1 MSESAFLL
9 EGEQRHLLSAEEVVI
24 GREPPADLRFSYPQ
38 VSRRHAR
45 LTRTDRGYAIHDLGS
60 RFGTFVNGRAVSHDP
75 VRLQDGDELVLGG
88 TLALRYHDPSETR
101 GGRRI
106 GRLKG
111 VWIDPQSEEVWVNGV
126 QLVPPLSAAQ
136 LTLLKLLETRPGVF
150 VTREQVVSGV
160 WPEAE
165 LEGVSEEAVDGLIKR
180 LRARLREG
188 GEEQI
193 EVRRGRGLRLLPA
206 GP

>member
-180 LRARLREG
+180 LRTRLREG
-188 GEEQI
+188 GGEQI

>member
-9 EGEQRHLLSAEEVVI
+9 EGQQRHLLAAEEIVI
-24 GREPPADLRFSYPQ
+24 GREPPSDLRFAYPQ

-60 RFGTFVNGRAVSHDP
+60 RFGTFVNGRAVSDDP

-88 TLALRYHDPSETR
+88 TLSLRYHDPSETR

-111 VWIDPQSEEVWVNGV
+111 VWLDPQSEEVWVNGV
-126 QLVPPLSAAQ
+126 QLNPALSAAQ
-136 LTLLKLLETRPGVF
+136 LNLLKLLEARPGVF
-150 VTREQVVSGV
+150 VSREHVVSAV

-193 EVRRGRGLRLLPA
+193 EVRRGRGLRLLIA

>member
-1 MSESAFLL
+1 MSESAFFL
-9 EGEQRHLLSAEEVVI
+9 EGQQRHELGPMEVVI
-24 GREPPADLRFSYPQ
+24 GREPPADLRFGYPQ

-45 LTRTDRGYAIHDLGS
+45 LSRTDRGYAISDLGS
-60 RFGTFVNGRAVSHDP
+60 RFGTFLNGRPVSAEP
-75 VRLQDGDELVLGG
+75 VALQDGDELVLGG
-88 TLALRYHDPSETR
+88 TLSLRYHDPSETR
-101 GGRRI
+101 GGRRV

-111 VWIDPQSEEVWVNGV
+111 VWIDPQNEEVWVNGA

-136 LTLLKLLETRPGVF
+136 LTLLKLLEARPGVF
-150 VTREQVVSGV
+150 VSREQVVSGV

-193 EVRRGRGLRLLPA
+193 EVRRGRGLRLLSA